1 MPDVV
6 YSVPSCMVSAFTAV
20 YVFGWLFLVSSTFA
34 IDHFELFGLRQVRCL
49 KILKLLLKR
58 FDTGIQA

>member
-6 YSVPSCMVSAFTAV
+6 YSVPDCMASTFTAL

-34 IDHFELFGLRQVRCL
+34 IDHFELFGLRQVQCYN
-49 KILKLLLKR
+49 LLN
-58 FDTGIQA
+58 